1 MTTLPLLPE
10 AGSPEW
16 LHVDPDI
23 AATLLSEAQ
32 RLHAGPALLPT
43 ASEWAQY
50 RIDGNR
56 INYENRLMALQDR
69 LSTATLAA
77 CVAPGSEARDNW
89 SRVAADDAWAW
100 CELTSWCLPA
110 HYPSGA
116 RNPGR
121 EVPDPLDPVLDL
133 DAGTTGALL
142 AWAGTLL
149 RQPWRVSFPSVAARV
164 QQEIRTRVLAPFTGK
179 SHYWFGSPDAPPNN
193 WAPWIT
199 ANALA
204 CFLAVGTPAEQER
217 AVEVAIPVLENF
229 CAGYGQDGA
238 CEEGA
243 TYWWVAALTL
253 FEALDFAKALTG
265 GRVDRLADPLLAA
278 MGRYPHQM
286 QIHGHWQV
294 NFGDASPHMER
305 AVRFHTAH
313 RYAEAV
319 GDAEAALFARS
330 MADTLGQ
337 SDPSRWTLPAPT
349 GRNFHRMVLELLDPG
364 WIVDGRQGPAPMP
377 YPETTFLPSTGVLCA
392 REAQGSSNGLF
403 LAVKGGDNGV
413 SHNHNDAGSFTV
425 FADGSPVIID
435 LGVET
440 YSKATFDAAVRY
452 TIWTMRSAFH
462 NVPMV
467 NGAEQLP
474 GHAHTASGLRAWGTQ
489 DGAERSGVSMNLE
502 QAYGPVAGL
511 QSWTRTAELDR
522 AAARIEVADS
532 WEGSGVDAAITLMLA
547 QEPVPGTDSSFAVG
561 KARISHSPGWQASF
575 EKFDVDDARLVPVW
589 GTCVYRAVI
598 RPVAAIPGNGKHLLT
613 VSKA

>member
-10 AGSPEW
+10 AGSQEW
-16 LHVDPDI
+16 LRVDPSI
-23 AATLLSEAQ
+23 AATLLREAQ
-32 RLHAGPALLPT
+32 RLHAGPAVLPT

-56 INYENRLMALQDR
+56 FNYENRLTALQDR
-69 LSTATLAA
+69 LATATLAA
-77 CVAPGSEARDNW
+77 CMAPGGEGRDHW
-89 SRVAADDAWAW
+89 GRVAADDAWAL

-116 RNPGR
+116 RDKGR
-121 EVPDPLDPVLDL
+121 ELPDPRDPVLDL
-133 DAGTTGALL
+133 DAGVTGALL

-149 RQPWRVSFPSVAARV
+149 RRQWREAFPSVAERV
-164 QQEIRTRVLAPFTGK
+164 RHEIRVRVLAPFIGRT
-179 SHYWFGSPDAPPNN
+179 HYWFGSPDAPPNN

-204 CFLAVGTPAEQER
+204 CFVAVGTPAEQEK
-217 AVEVAIPVLENF
+217 AVAVALPVLENF
-229 CAGYGQDGA
+229 CAGYGPDGA

-253 FEALDFAKALTG
+253 FEALDFIKALTA
-265 GRVDRLADPLLAA
+265 GRVDRLNDPLLAA

-313 RYAEAV
+313 RYAGAV
-319 GDAEAALFARS
+319 GDADAALFARS
-330 MADTLGQ
+330 MAGVLGQ
-337 SDPSRWTLPAPT
+337 RDPARWTLPAPT
-349 GRNFHRMVLELLDPG
+349 GRNFHRMLLELLDPD
-364 WIVDGRQGPAPMP
+364 WIAAGPQASWPMP
-377 YPETTFLPSTGVLCA
+377 YPETTFLPSTAVLCA
-392 REAQGSSNGLF
+392 REIAGSSDGLF
-403 LAVKGGDNGV
+403 LAVKDGDNGV

-425 FADGSPVIID
+425 FADGAPVIID

-440 YSKATFDAAVRY
+440 YSKATFDPAVRY

-462 NVPMV
+462 NVPLV
-467 NGAEQLP
+467 NGAEQRP
-474 GHAHTASGLRAWGTQ
+474 GHAHGASGLRAWGTD
-489 DGAERSGVSMNLE
+489 DGAERSGLSMNLE

-522 AAARIEVADS
+522 AGSRIEVVDL
-532 WEGSGVDAAITLMLA
+532 WEGPGVDAALTLVLA
-547 QEPVPGTDSSFAVG
+547 AEPVPETGPAFTVG
-561 KARISHSPGWQASF
+561 NVRISHSPGWHATF
-575 EKFDVDDARLVPVW
+575 ERFDVGDARLVPVW
-589 GTCVYRAVI
+589 GSAVHRAVI
-598 RPVAAIPGNGKHLLT
+598 RRVATLPGPGNTG
-613 VSKA
+613 